1 MAMSV
6 NSRNGGQNGGAR
18 RRSRHRPMGDI
29 NVTPMVDVM
38 LVLLIVFMVTAPLLT
53 VGVPVDLPKTQ
64 AGQVNADQAPLVVTI
79 RENGE
84 LYLQDT
90 EIASDQ
96 LIPRLSAI
104 GKANKDVRI
113 FVRGDKDVAYG
124 EVLVLMGRIQSA
136 GFERVALVAE
146 LPEGEG

>member
-64 AGQVNADQAPLVVTI
+64 AGQVYADQALLVVTI

>member
-1 MAMSV
+1 MAMNV
-6 NSRNGGQNGGAR
+6 NSAKSGGR
-18 RRSRHRPMGDI
+18 HRSRHRPMGDI

-79 RENGE
+79 REDGR
-84 LYLQDT
+84 LYLQDS
-90 EIASDQ
+90 EIDSDK
-96 LIPRLSAI
+96 LIPRLAAI
-104 GKANKDVRI
+104 GEANKQVRI

-124 EVLVLMGRIQSA
+124 EVLVLMGRIQAA

>member
-1 MAMSV
+1 MGMNV
-6 NSRNGGQNGGAR
+6 NTQKAGIR

-64 AGQVNADQAPLVVTI
+64 AGQVNANQAPLVVTI
-79 RENGE
+79 RKDGS

-90 EIASDQ
+90 EIKPEK

-104 GKANKDVRI
+104 GEANKQVRI

-146 LPEGEG
+146 LPEDDA